1 MYKIRKEITGDDGAA
16 AAAVRRSPPLRHP
29 ASLAALLL
37 YSYRRRISC
46 VSRAV
51 AGWLAAFRP
60 ALGTSSCSGRWI
72 DRPAAAEIY
81 GWETACGR
89 GAACLERNEMTTG
102 EGRTFP
108 WFTSTAAGTA

>member
-1 MYKIRKEITGDDGAA
+1 MYKIRKEVTSDDGAA

-60 ALGTSSCSGRWI
+60 ALDTSSF

-81 GWETACGR
+81 GWETARGR
-89 GAACLERNEMTTG
+89 GAACLGVREE
-102 EGRTFP
+102 
-108 WFTSTAAGTA
+108 